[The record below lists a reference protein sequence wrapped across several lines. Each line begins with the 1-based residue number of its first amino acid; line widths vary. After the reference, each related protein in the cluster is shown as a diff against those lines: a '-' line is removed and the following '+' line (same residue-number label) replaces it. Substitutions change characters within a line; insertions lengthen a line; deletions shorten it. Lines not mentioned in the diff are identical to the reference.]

1 MNVLKDLEKINMSN
15 SIKWIIF
22 VTGWM
27 TFRAVGSSLFLFWN
41 ITGNERGAPPEWVLA
56 LVGDF
61 IIGTTALFLVYFILK
76 KPSYL
81 IWVLLLSWNVLG
93 LIDLLGA
100 IRTSLLVP
108 FGPIPEIGLTSLG
121 VRSILILNTFLQIS
135 CIYLLFKDSVRNYFK
150 N

>member
-1 MNVLKDLEKINMSN
+1 MDFGINWRFYNWYN
-15 SIKWIIF
+15 SI
-22 VTGWM
+22 
-27 TFRAVGSSLFLFWN
+27 
-41 ITGNERGAPPEWVLA
+41 
-56 LVGDF
+56 
-61 IIGTTALFLVYFILK
+61 FLVYGILK

-81 IWVLLLSWNVLG
+81 IWGLLLSWNILG

-121 VRSILILNTFLQIS
+121 VRSILITNTFLQIS
-135 CIYLLFKDSVRNYFK
+135 CIYLLFKDRVRDYFK

>member
-1 MNVLKDLEKINMSN
+1 MSN

-27 TFRAVGSSLFLFWN
+27 TFRAIGSSLFLFWN
-41 ITGNERGAPPEWVLA
+41 ITGNERGAPPEWILA
-56 LVGDF
+56 LIGDF
-61 IIGTTALFLVYFILK
+61 IIGTTAFFLVYGILK

-81 IWVLLLSWNVLG
+81 IWVLLLSWNILG

-108 FGPIPEIGLTSLG
+108 FGPIPEVGLTSLG

-135 CIYLLFKDSVRNYFK
+135 CIYLLSKDSVRNYFK

>member
-1 MNVLKDLEKINMSN
+1 MSN

-41 ITGNERGAPPEWVLA
+41 ITGNERGAPPEWGLA
-56 LVGDF
+56 LGGDF
-61 IIGTTALFLVYFILK
+61 IIGTTALFLVFFILK

-93 LIDLLGA
+93 LIDLIGA

-135 CIYLLFKDSVRNYFK
+135 CIYLLSKDSVRNYFK

>member
-1 MNVLKDLEKINMSN
+1 MSN

-56 LVGDF
+56 LIGDF
-61 IIGTTALFLVYFILK
+61 IIGTTALYLVYAILK
-76 KPSYL
+76 KPSSL
-81 IWVLLLSWNVLG
+81 VWVLLLSWNILG
-93 LIDLLGA
+93 AIDLFSA
-100 IRTSLLVP
+100 IRTSFLVP
-108 FGPIPEIGLTSLG
+108 FGPIPEIGLTNIG

>member
-1 MNVLKDLEKINMSN
+1 MSN
-15 SIKWIIF
+15 SIRWIIF

-56 LVGDF
+56 LIGDF

-81 IWVLLLSWNVLG
+81 IWILLLSWNILG

-108 FGPIPEIGLTSLG
+108 FGPIPEVGLTSVG
-121 VRSILILNTFLQIS
+121 VRSILFLNTFLQIS

>member
-1 MNVLKDLEKINMSN
+1 MSN

-27 TFRAVGSSLFLFWN
+27 SFRAVGSSLFLFWN

-56 LVGDF
+56 LIGDF
-61 IIGTTALFLVYFILK
+61 IIGTTALFLVYFIIK

-81 IWVLLLSWNVLG
+81 IWGLLLSWNFLG

-121 VRSILILNTFLQIS
+121 VRSILITNTFLQIS

>member
-1 MNVLKDLEKINMSN
+1 MSN

-22 VTGWM
+22 VTAWM

-61 IIGTTALFLVYFILK
+61 IIGTTALFLVYAILK
-76 KPSYL
+76 KPSSL
-81 IWVLLLSWNVLG
+81 VWVLLLSWNILG
-93 LIDLLGA
+93 AIDLFSA
-100 IRTSLLVP
+100 IRTSFLVP

-150 N
+150 NYT

>member
-1 MNVLKDLEKINMSN
+1 
-15 SIKWIIF
+15 
-22 VTGWM
+22 M

-56 LVGDF
+56 LIGDF

-81 IWVLLLSWNVLG
+81 IWILLLSWNILG

-108 FGPIPEIGLTSLG
+108 FGPIPEMGLTSLG

-135 CIYLLFKDSVRNYFK
+135 CIYLLFKESVRNYFK

>member
-1 MNVLKDLEKINMSN
+1 MSN
-15 SIKWIIF
+15 SIRWIIF

-27 TFRAVGSSLFLFWN
+27 TFRAIGSSLFLFWN

-56 LVGDF
+56 LIGDF
-61 IIGTTALFLVYFILK
+61 IIGTTAFFLVYAILK

-81 IWVLLLSWNVLG
+81 IWVLLLSWNILG

-108 FGPIPEIGLTSLG
+108 FGPIPEMGLTSLG
-121 VRSILILNTFLQIS
+121 VRSILFLNTFLQIS

>member
-1 MNVLKDLEKINMSN
+1 MPN
-15 SIKWIIF
+15 SIRWIIF

-41 ITGNERGAPPEWVLA
+41 ITGNERGAPPEWILA
-56 LVGDF
+56 LIGDF
-61 IIGTTALFLVYFILK
+61 IIGTTAFFLVYGILK

-81 IWVLLLSWNVLG
+81 IWGLLLSWNILG
-93 LIDLLGA
+93 LIDLFGA

-108 FGPIPEIGLTSLG
+108 FGPIPEVGLTSVG
-121 VRSILILNTFLQIS
+121 VRSILFLNTFLQIS

>member
-1 MNVLKDLEKINMSN
+1 MSN
-15 SIKWIIF
+15 SIKWFIF

-41 ITGNERGAPPEWVLA
+41 ITGNERGAPQEWVLA

-61 IIGTTALFLVYFILK
+61 IIGTTALFLVYAILK
-76 KPSYL
+76 KPSSL
-81 IWVLLLSWNVLG
+81 VWVLLLSWNILG
-93 LIDLLGA
+93 AIDLFSA
-100 IRTSLLVP
+100 IRTSFLVP

-135 CIYLLFKDSVRNYFK
+135 LNFLILSLGKL
-150 N
+150 

>member
-1 MNVLKDLEKINMSN
+1 MSN
-15 SIKWIIF
+15 SIRWIIF

-56 LVGDF
+56 LIGDF
-61 IIGTTALFLVYFILK
+61 IIGTTALFLVYGILK

-93 LIDLLGA
+93 LVDLLGA

-108 FGPIPEIGLTSLG
+108 FGPIPEVGLTNVG
-121 VRSILILNTFLQIS
+121 VRSILFLNTFLQIS
-135 CIYLLFKDSVRNYFK
+135 CIYLLSKESVRKYFK

>member
-1 MNVLKDLEKINMSN
+1 MLKDLLTFTKKNLDKI
-15 SIKWIIF
+15 F
-22 VTGWM
+22 
-27 TFRAVGSSLFLFWN
+27 
-41 ITGNERGAPPEWVLA
+41 
-56 LVGDF
+56 
-61 IIGTTALFLVYFILK
+61 
-76 KPSYL
+76 YL
-81 IWVLLLSWNVLG
+81 IWVLLLSWNFLG

>member
-1 MNVLKDLEKINMSN
+1 MSN

-22 VTGWM
+22 ITGWM
-27 TFRAVGSSLFLFWN
+27 SFRAVGSSLFLFWN

-61 IIGTTALFLVYFILK
+61 IIGTTALFLVYFIFK

-93 LIDLLGA
+93 LVDLLGA

-108 FGPIPEIGLTSLG
+108 FAPIPEIGLTSLG
-121 VRSILILNTFLQIS
+121 VRFILILNTFLQIS
-135 CIYLLFKDSVRNYFK
+135 CIYLLFKDSVRDYFK

>member
-1 MNVLKDLEKINMSN
+1 MSN
-15 SIKWIIF
+15 SIRWIIF

-27 TFRAVGSSLFLFWN
+27 TFRAIGSSLFLFWN

-56 LVGDF
+56 LIGDF
-61 IIGTTALFLVYFILK
+61 IIGTTAFFLVYGILK

-81 IWVLLLSWNVLG
+81 IWVLLLSWNILG

-108 FGPIPEIGLTSLG
+108 FGPIPEMGLTSLG
-121 VRSILILNTFLQIS
+121 VRSILILNTFLHIS

>member
-1 MNVLKDLEKINMSN
+1 MSN

-56 LVGDF
+56 LIGDF
-61 IIGTTALFLVYFILK
+61 IIGTTALFLIYAILK
-76 KPSYL
+76 KPSSL
-81 IWVLLLSWNVLG
+81 VWGLLLSWNILG
-93 LIDLLGA
+93 AIDLFSA
-100 IRTSLLVP
+100 IRTSFLVP

-135 CIYLLFKDSVRNYFK
+135 SIYLLFKNSVRNYFK

>member
-1 MNVLKDLEKINMSN
+1 MSN

-27 TFRAVGSSLFLFWN
+27 TFRAIGSSLFLFWN
-41 ITGNERGAPPEWVLA
+41 ITGHERGAPSEWVLA

-81 IWVLLLSWNVLG
+81 IWGLLLFWNILG
-93 LIDLLGA
+93 VVDLFGA
-100 IRTSLLVP
+100 ITTSLQVP
-108 FGPIPEIGLTSLG
+108 YGPLPEIGLTNLG
-121 VRSILILNTFLQIS
+121 VRFVLILNTLLQIS
-135 CIYLLFKDSVRNYFK
+135 CIFLLFKDSVRNYFV
-150 N
+150 

>member
-1 MNVLKDLEKINMSN
+1 MPN
-15 SIKWIIF
+15 SIKWIVF

-27 TFRAVGSSLFLFWN
+27 TFRAIGSSLFLFWN
-41 ITGNERGAPPEWVLA
+41 ITGHERGAPSEWVLA

-81 IWVLLLSWNVLG
+81 IWILLLSWNILG

-108 FGPIPEIGLTSLG
+108 FGPIPEVGLTSVG
-121 VRSILILNTFLQIS
+121 VRSILFLNTFLQIS

>member
-1 MNVLKDLEKINMSN
+1 MPN
-15 SIKWIIF
+15 SIRWIIF

-41 ITGNERGAPPEWVLA
+41 ITGNERGAPPEWILA
-56 LVGDF
+56 LIGDF

-81 IWVLLLSWNVLG
+81 IWILLLSWNILG

-108 FGPIPEIGLTSLG
+108 FGPIPEVGLTSVG
-121 VRSILILNTFLQIS
+121 VRSILFLNTFLQIS
-135 CIYLLFKDSVRNYFK
+135 CIYLLFKESVRNYFK

>member
-1 MNVLKDLEKINMSN
+1 MSN
-15 SIKWIIF
+15 SIRWIIF

-27 TFRAVGSSLFLFWN
+27 TFRAIGSSLFLFWN

-56 LVGDF
+56 LIGDF
-61 IIGTTALFLVYFILK
+61 IIGTTAFFLVYSILK

-81 IWVLLLSWNVLG
+81 IWGLLLSWNILG
-93 LIDLLGA
+93 LIDLFSA

-108 FGPIPEIGLTSLG
+108 FGPIPEMGLTSVG
-121 VRSILILNTFLQIS
+121 VRSILFLNTFLQIS

>member
-1 MNVLKDLEKINMSN
+1 MSN
-15 SIKWIIF
+15 SIRWIIF

-41 ITGNERGAPPEWVLA
+41 LTGNERGAPPEWVLA
-56 LVGDF
+56 LTGDF
-61 IIGTTALFLVYFILK
+61 IIGTTAFFLVYSILK

-81 IWVLLLSWNVLG
+81 IWGLLLSWNVLG

-150 N
+150 NYI

>member
-1 MNVLKDLEKINMSN
+1 MSN

-81 IWVLLLSWNVLG
+81 IWLLLLSWNVLG

-135 CIYLLFKDSVRNYFK
+135 CVYLLFKNSVRNYFK

>member
-1 MNVLKDLEKINMSN
+1 MSN
-15 SIKWIIF
+15 SINWIIF

-27 TFRAVGSSLFLFWN
+27 TFSAVGSSLFLFWN

-61 IIGTTALFLVYFILK
+61 IIGTTALFLVFFILK

-93 LIDLLGA
+93 LIDLIGA

-135 CIYLLFKDSVRNYFK
+135 CIYLLFKNSVRNYFK

>member
-1 MNVLKDLEKINMSN
+1 MSN

-56 LVGDF
+56 LIGDF

-81 IWVLLLSWNVLG
+81 IWILLLSWNILG

-108 FGPIPEIGLTSLG
+108 FGPIPEVGLTSLG
-121 VRSILILNTFLQIS
+121 VKSILILNTFLQIS
-135 CIYLLFKDSVRNYFK
+135 CIYLLFKESVRNYFK

>member
-1 MNVLKDLEKINMSN
+1 MSN

-27 TFRAVGSSLFLFWN
+27 TFRAIGSSLFLFWN

-56 LVGDF
+56 LIGDF

-81 IWVLLLSWNVLG
+81 IWILLLSWNILG

-108 FGPIPEIGLTSLG
+108 FGPIPEMGLTSLG

>member
-1 MNVLKDLEKINMSN
+1 MSN

-22 VTGWM
+22 VTAWM
-27 TFRAVGSSLFLFWN
+27 IFRAVGSSLFLFWN
-41 ITGNERGAPPEWVLA
+41 ITENERGAPPEWVLA

-135 CIYLLFKDSVRNYFK
+135 CIYLLFKNSVRNYFK

>member
-1 MNVLKDLEKINMSN
+1 MSN
-15 SIKWIIF
+15 SIRWIIF

-27 TFRAVGSSLFLFWN
+27 TFRAIGSSLFLFWN

-56 LVGDF
+56 LIGDF
-61 IIGTTALFLVYFILK
+61 IIGITAFFLVYGILK

-81 IWVLLLSWNVLG
+81 IWVLLLSWNILG

-135 CIYLLFKDSVRNYFK
+135 CIYLLSKVSVRNYFK

>member
-1 MNVLKDLEKINMSN
+1 MSN

-27 TFRAVGSSLFLFWN
+27 SFRAVGSSLFLFWN

-81 IWVLLLSWNVLG
+81 IWILLLSWNILG

-100 IRTSLLVP
+100 ISTSLLVP
-108 FGPIPEIGLTSLG
+108 FGPIPEVGLTSVG
-121 VRSILILNTFLQIS
+121 VRSILFLNTFLQIS

>member
-1 MNVLKDLEKINMSN
+1 MSN
-15 SIKWIIF
+15 SIRWIIF

-27 TFRAVGSSLFLFWN
+27 TFRAIGSSLFLFWN

-56 LVGDF
+56 LIGDF
-61 IIGTTALFLVYFILK
+61 IIGTTAFFLVYSILK

-81 IWVLLLSWNVLG
+81 IWGLLLSWNILG
-93 LIDLLGA
+93 VIDLIGA

-108 FGPIPEIGLTSLG
+108 FGPIPEVGLTSVG
-121 VRSILILNTFLQIS
+121 VRSILFLNTFLQIS
-135 CIYLLFKDSVRNYFK
+135 CIYLLFNDSVRNYFK

>member
-1 MNVLKDLEKINMSN
+1 MPN
-15 SIKWIIF
+15 SIRWIIF

-27 TFRAVGSSLFLFWN
+27 TFRAIGSSLFLFWN

-56 LVGDF
+56 LIGDF
-61 IIGTTALFLVYFILK
+61 IIGTTALFLVYAILK
-76 KPSYL
+76 KPSSL
-81 IWVLLLSWNVLG
+81 VWVLLLSWNILG
-93 LIDLLGA
+93 LIDLFSA

-108 FGPIPEIGLTSLG
+108 FGPIPEMGLTSVG
-121 VRSILILNTFLQIS
+121 VRSILFLNTFLQIS

>member
-1 MNVLKDLEKINMSN
+1 MSN
-15 SIKWIIF
+15 SIRWIIF

-27 TFRAVGSSLFLFWN
+27 TFRAIGSSLFLFWN

-56 LVGDF
+56 LIGDF

-81 IWVLLLSWNVLG
+81 IWGLLLSWNFLG

-108 FGPIPEIGLTSLG
+108 FGPIPEVGLTSLG

>member
-1 MNVLKDLEKINMSN
+1 MSN
-15 SIKWIIF
+15 SIRWIIF

-27 TFRAVGSSLFLFWN
+27 TFRAIGSSLFLFWN

-56 LVGDF
+56 LIGDF
-61 IIGTTALFLVYFILK
+61 IIGTTAFFLVYSILK

-81 IWVLLLSWNVLG
+81 IWGLLLSWNILG

-108 FGPIPEIGLTSLG
+108 FGPIPEVGLTSVG
-121 VRSILILNTFLQIS
+121 VRSILFLNTFLQIS

>member
-1 MNVLKDLEKINMSN
+1 MSN

-22 VTGWM
+22 VTAWM

-56 LVGDF
+56 LIGDF
-61 IIGTTALFLVYFILK
+61 IIGTTALFLVYAILK
-76 KPSYL
+76 KPSSL
-81 IWVLLLSWNVLG
+81 VWVLLLSWNILG
-93 LIDLLGA
+93 AVDLFSA

-108 FGPIPEIGLTSLG
+108 YGPLPEIGLSDLG
-121 VRSILILNTFLQIS
+121 VRFVLILNTFLQIS
-135 CIYLLFKDSVRNYFK
+135 CIYLLSKDSVRNYFK

>member
-1 MNVLKDLEKINMSN
+1 MSN

-56 LVGDF
+56 LIGDF
-61 IIGTTALFLVYFILK
+61 IIGTTALFLVYAILK
-76 KPSYL
+76 KPSSL
-81 IWVLLLSWNVLG
+81 VWVLLLSWNILG
-93 LIDLLGA
+93 AIDLFSA
-100 IRTSLLVP
+100 IRTSFLVP
-108 FGPIPEIGLTSLG
+108 FGPIPEVGLTSLG